1 MMETRRMAETLDTSA
16 AELGRRL
23 MARGL
28 LLATAESCTG
38 GWVAKVVTDIPGS
51 SAWFDRGFVTYSN
64 DAKRDML
71 GVSEAT
77 LAEHG
82 AVSAEA
88 VAEMALGALANSR
101 AGVAVAVSG
110 IAGPD
115 GGTDDKPVGTV
126 LFAWAQAGQEPLTQR
141 VQFAGDREEVRHQ
154 SVRLALERLLELLDG
169 GG

>member
-1 MMETRRMAETLDTSA
+1 
-16 AELGRRL
+16 
-23 MARGL
+23 
-28 LLATAESCTG
+28 
-38 GWVAKVVTDIPGS
+38 VVTDIPGS

-77 LAEHG
+77 LAEQG

-88 VAEMALGALANSR
+88 VAEMVLGALANSR
-101 AGVAVAVSG
+101 AGVSVAVSG

-115 GGTDDKPVGTV
+115 GGSEDKPVGTV
-126 LFAWAQAGQEPLTQR
+126 FFAWALTGREPLTQR